1 MIKVYGIKN
10 CGSVKKALNFLEER
24 KIQYEFIDFKKTP
37 PSQEELELWLKTIP
51 LTTLCNSKGT
61 TYKKL
66 GLKDKNLSQEE
77 IKDYLLKEPTLIKRP
92 VISTPN
98 ETIVGFDLEKY
109 EKMQW

>member
-1 MIKVYGIKN
+1 M
-10 CGSVKKALNFLEER
+10 C
-24 KIQYEFIDFKKTP
+24 FKKTP

-51 LTTLCNSKGT
+51 LTTLCNHKGT

-109 EKMQW
+109 EKTQW